1 MSSVASQDE
10 HETHGN
16 ATSEQDDQ
24 DVDDPELVSGPRF
37 KPPNLSILLGKM
49 GKQKTNVIKFSH
61 VQDPSGFEHI

>member
-37 KPPNLSILLGKM
+37 KPPNLYVLLGKM
-49 GKQKTNVIKFSH
+49 GKLNPHVSKFSH
-61 VQDPSGFEHI
+61 VQDPS